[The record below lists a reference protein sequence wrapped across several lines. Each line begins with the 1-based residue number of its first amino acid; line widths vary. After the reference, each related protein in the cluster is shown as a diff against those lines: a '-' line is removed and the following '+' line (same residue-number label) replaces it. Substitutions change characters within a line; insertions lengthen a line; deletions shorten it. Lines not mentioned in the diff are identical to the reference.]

1 MIHKMKKLYFIICLT
16 ISFINQAQ
24 IVNIP
29 DDNLKSK
36 LLSANN
42 SNYTAYNLSNNV
54 TSIDI
59 NNNGEIELE
68 EAQQIA
74 VLYLSC
80 EYCEENLKINSV
92 EGIEYFSN
100 LTHLDLSFNSITTIN
115 SLATSIE
122 VLSIDYNLLD
132 SLNIQNLTNLGYLS
146 CSFNPLNSLII
157 PNSIQNLKC
166 FENNL
171 TILDLSNASQLYELS
186 TGNNNISSL
195 DLSNSHIL
203 FRIDISNTPLTNI
216 SIDSNH
222 LRFLYINDTDL
233 EDLNLT
239 QTEDLWQINLSNN
252 NLSTLLLPEANN
264 IMELYVQNNN
274 LTDLDLSFLNSL
286 RVFHC
291 QNNNL
296 VSLDL
301 SNSTYLYN
309 LNCSN
314 NLNLNYLNIKNGS
327 NNVFSSYNNLFNIQ
341 NNTNLT
347 YLCVD
352 EDEESIATTYLDIYS
367 IQNCNVGTYCNF
379 NLGGEYFIVN
389 GQTKFDFNIN
399 GCDSSD
405 ENLPY
410 IILSISDEN
419 NTGTFISNNSGEYFF
434 PLQEG
439 SYTIT
444 PILENPTYFTINPAS
459 FIVDFPTQTSPL
471 SQDFCISP
479 NGTHHDVEVVFIPIT
494 PARPGFDAYYKII
507 YKNKG
512 NQVENG
518 SIFLTYYQNLE
529 LDLVTSNPIFS
540 DQTENTLEWNFT
552 NLQPNENRIIDVVFN
567 LNSPTEIPAVNIGDM
582 LIYKATITP
591 FSSDEHPIDNSSGL
605 QQIVVGSYDPNDKT
619 CIEGA
624 IVNVDVIGQFVHYV
638 IRFENTGNYH
648 AENIV
653 IKDMIDLAKFDI
665 TTLIP
670 LHSSHNFF
678 TRIIGNKVEF
688 IFEGINLPFDDTTN
702 DGYIVFKIKTK
713 SDLEVGDSFS
723 NEVNIYFDYNFPITT
738 NTFTTTIQILSIKD
752 FNFGTY
758 FTLHPNPVKNVLNLY
773 SKKTISIHSIEIYN
787 QLGQIVLAIP
797 NDVSKIDV
805 SRLQTGNYYV
815 KVNTNLGTSNTRFI
829 KE

>member
-1 MIHKMKKLYFIICLT
+1 MKKLYFIICLT
-16 ISFINQAQ
+16 ISFISQAQ
-24 IVNIP
+24 VVNFP
-29 DDNLKSK
+29 DDNLKSI

-42 SNYTAYNLSNNV
+42 SNHMAYDLSNNV
-54 TSIDI
+54 TSIDL

-80 EYCEENLKINSV
+80 EYCDENLKINSV

-100 LTHLDLSFNSITTIN
+100 LRHLDVSFNSITTIN
-115 SLATSIE
+115 SLPTSLG
-122 VLSIDYNLLD
+122 VLTIDYNLLN
-132 SLNIQNLTNLGYLS
+132 SLNIENLTNLGYLS

-157 PNSIQNLKC
+157 PNSIQNLNC

-216 SIDSNH
+216 SINSNH
-222 LRFLYINDTDL
+222 LRFLYINDTNL

-239 QTEDLWQINLSNN
+239 QTEDLWQIYLTNN

-274 LTDLDLSFLNSL
+274 LTNLDLSTLYSL

-296 VSLDL
+296 VSLDF
-301 SNSTYLYN
+301 SNSTNLYN

-327 NNVFSSYNNLFNIQ
+327 NNVFSSYNHLFNIQ

-379 NLGGEYFIVN
+379 NLGGEYFTVN
-389 GQTKFDFNIN
+389 GETKFDFNIN

-405 ENLPY
+405 ENFPHLN
-410 IILSISDEN
+410 LSISDEN
-419 NTGTFISNNSGEYFF
+419 NSGTFISNNNGEYFF

-471 SQDFCISP
+471 SQDFCITP
-479 NGTHHDVEVVFIPIT
+479 NGIHHDVEVVFIPTT
-494 PARPGFDAYYKII
+494 PARPGFDAHYKIF

-518 SIFLTYYQNLE
+518 SVLLTYYQNLE
-529 LDLVTSNPIFS
+529 LDLVSSNPIFS
-540 DQTENTLEWNFT
+540 VQTDNTLEWSFT
-552 NLQPNENRIIDVVFN
+552 NLQPNEVRLIDVVFN
-567 LNSPTEIPAVNIGDM
+567 LNSPTEVPAVNIGDM

-591 FSSDEHPIDNSSGL
+591 FSTDEHPFDNSSGL

-619 CIEGA
+619 CIEGT
-624 IVNVDVIGQFVHYV
+624 IVNVDVIGQYVHYV

-653 IKDMIDLAKFDI
+653 IKDMIDLAKFDS
-665 TTLIP
+665 TSLIP
-670 LHSSHNFF
+670 LHSSHDFF
-678 TRIIGNKVEF
+678 TRISGNKVEF
-688 IFEGINLPFDDTTN
+688 IFEGINLPFDDATN
-702 DGYIVFKIKTK
+702 DGFIVFKIKTK

-752 FNFGTY
+752 FDFGTY
-758 FTLHPNPVKNVLNLY
+758 FTLHPNPVKDVLNLH
-773 SKKTISIHSIEIYN
+773 SKNTISIHSIEIYN

-805 SRLQTGNYYV
+805 SRLRTGNYFV